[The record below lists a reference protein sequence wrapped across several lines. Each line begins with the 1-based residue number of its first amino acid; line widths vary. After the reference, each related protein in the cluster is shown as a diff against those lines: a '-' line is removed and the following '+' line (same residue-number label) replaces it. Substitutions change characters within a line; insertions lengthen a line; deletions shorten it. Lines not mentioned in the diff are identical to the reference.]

1 MQKVDKYVIFKTKW
15 GHFGLAG
22 TESGLC
28 RTHLPGPNLPTIKAQ
43 LLKNLPG
50 AQLDRTLFEALQEQ
64 IAAYFE
70 GTPQSFSPAIPLILD
85 GMGDFSRSVLTAC
98 RNVGFGQAITY
109 RELAKRS
116 GRPAASRAVGGAL
129 ARNPLP
135 LLIPCHRI
143 IRTDGKMGGFSAP
156 GGIKLKQRML
166 DLEQHA
172 LKV

>member
-28 RTHLPGPNLPTIKAQ
+28 RTYLPGPNLPAIKAQ

-50 AQLDRTLFEALQEQ
+50 AQLDRTLFKALQEQ

-98 RNVGFGQAITY
+98 RNGIGEKVGPA
-109 RELAKRS
+109 
-116 GRPAASRAVGGAL
+116 GRKPGRRRRTGPKSPSPAH
-129 ARNPLP
+129 PLP
-135 LLIPCHRI
+135 PDHPHRWQNGWFL
-143 IRTDGKMGGFSAP
+143 RPRRDKTQAKNAGP
-156 GGIKLKQRML
+156 
-166 DLEQHA
+166 
-172 LKV
+172 